1 MIEKE
6 IGREIE
12 MERNNWR
19 ELRER
24 EREKNWKRSQR
35 NLSKQKE

>member
-24 EREKNWKRSQR
+24 GREGIGREV
-35 NLSKQKE
+35 KEI